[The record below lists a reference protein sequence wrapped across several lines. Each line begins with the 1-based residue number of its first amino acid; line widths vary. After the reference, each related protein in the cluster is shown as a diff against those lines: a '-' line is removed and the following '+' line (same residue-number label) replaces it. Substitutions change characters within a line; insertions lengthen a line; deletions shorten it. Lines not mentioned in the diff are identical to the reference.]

1 MMHLIVSDSLKVI
14 SEILNWWQFLTLVS
28 NQETGQMIMSKQ
40 LGKLFADLFS
50 KVKTKTDLMVALI
63 TTKKQKYKNIFIVS
77 KSKK

>member
-14 SEILNWWQFLTLVS
+14 CEILNWWQFLTLVS